1 MTAAVA
7 DEIRTERLVLRPIL
21 VEDLDAYAAM
31 YADPE
36 VVRFISDGTTASRDE
51 TAEWLDRTIRRN
63 ELDGWDMRSVV
74 RADDGA
80 VLGRCGIAV
89 REIDGR
95 IEREVG
101 YLLGREHWGKG
112 YATEAASA
120 MRDRALR
127 ELGLRRVIALIQH
140 ANDAS
145 KRVAAR
151 LGMAH
156 ERDVEFHDRL
166 VELHALE
173 V

>member
-1 MTAAVA
+1 VTAAVA
-7 DEIRTERLVLRPIL
+7 EGIRTERLILRPIL
-21 VEDLDAYAAM
+21 AEDLDAYAAM

-51 TAEWLDRTIRRN
+51 TAEWLERSIRRN

-74 RADDGA
+74 RAADGT

-89 REIDGR
+89 REIEGR
-95 IEREVG
+95 VEREVG
-101 YLLGREHWGKG
+101 YLLGREHWGRG

-120 MRDRALR
+120 MRDHALG
-127 ELGLRRVIALIQH
+127 ELGLRRVIALIQPGN
-140 ANDAS
+140 AAS

-151 LGMAH
+151 LGMAY
-156 ERDVEFHDRL
+156 ERDVEFHDRP
-166 VELHALE
+166 VELYSLE

>member
-1 MTAAVA
+1 MTARVIG
-7 DEIRTERLVLRPIL
+7 EIRTDRLVMRPIL
-21 VEDLDAYAAM
+21 AEDLDAYAAM

-36 VVRFISDGTTASRDE
+36 VVRFISDGTTATRDE
-51 TAEWLDRTIRRN
+51 TAEWLERTIRRN

-74 RADDGA
+74 RVDDGA

-89 REIDGR
+89 REIEGG

-101 YLLGREHWGKG
+101 YLFGREHWGRG

-120 MRDRALR
+120 MRDRALH
-127 ELGLRRVIALIQH
+127 ELGLRKVIALIQH
-140 ANDAS
+140 ENEAS
-145 KRVAAR
+145 KRVAAK
-151 LGMAH
+151 LGMAY
-156 ERDVEFHDRL
+156 ERDVEFHHRP